1 MSLTDDLPRLTA
13 ELPGIS
19 GRLKTVPEDFVVEEI
34 PAFEPSGDGEHRYL
48 WIEKRDVSH
57 EQLLRHLASALSI
70 RTRDIGTAGMKD
82 KAAVT
87 RQWVSVPAK
96 PQAAGAALV
105 DSDEI
110 RVLRESRH
118 PHKLRTGKLRG
129 NRFEILVR
137 DVVRGS
143 PDPAPPTTA
152 GLPQPTANLA
162 IQVATA
168 IADRINQTG
177 FPNYFG
183 PQRFG
188 RDGSTLQTGLRLLR
202 GEITPDDLPRARK
215 RFLLRLALNAAQSY
229 VFNKA
234 LARRID
240 EGLFAT
246 VLPGDVMRVT
256 SSGGLFVAEDAN
268 VEQQRLDSG
277 EIAVTGPIFGPKMRQ
292 PSGEV
297 AERERQLVDELGIGI
312 EAWSQFRKLTS
323 GTRRPYGVLP
333 GDLSIERDESG
344 LRFRFTLTAGSYATV
359 LLREFLRDSDAV

>member
-13 ELPGIS
+13 DLPGI
-19 GRLKTVPEDFVVEEI
+19 GGVLKTVPEDFVVEEI
-34 PAFEPSGDGEHRYL
+34 PAYEPSGEGEHRYL
-48 WIEKRDVSH
+48 WIEKRNVSH
-57 EQLLRHLASALSI
+57 EQLLRHLASALLI
-70 RTRDIGTAGMKD
+70 RTGDIGTAGMKD

-87 RQWVSVPAK
+87 RQWVSVPAM
-96 PQAAGAALV
+96 PQADGAALDGIDGV
-105 DSDEI
+105 
-110 RVLRESRH
+110 RVLDESSH

-137 DVVRGS
+137 DVVS
-143 PDPAPPTTA
+143 ESADTA
-152 GLPQPTANLA
+152 IDHTA
-162 IQVATA
+162 A
-168 IADRINQTG
+168 IADRITQTG

-188 RDGSTLQTGLRLLR
+188 RDGSTLQTGLQLLR
-202 GEITPDDLPRARK
+202 GEITPYDLPRARK

-229 VFNKA
+229 VFNQA

-240 EGLFAT
+240 DGLFAT

-277 EIAVTGPIFGPKMRQ
+277 EIAVTGPMFGPKMRQ

-297 AERERQLVDELGIGI
+297 AARETRLLDELGI
-312 EAWSQFRKLTS
+312 ETDAWSHYRKLTS

-333 GDLSIERDESG
+333 GEFSIDNDNAG
-344 LRFRFTLTAGSYATV
+344 LRFRFTLPAGTYATV
-359 LLREFLRDSDAV
+359 LLREFFRDSETAD